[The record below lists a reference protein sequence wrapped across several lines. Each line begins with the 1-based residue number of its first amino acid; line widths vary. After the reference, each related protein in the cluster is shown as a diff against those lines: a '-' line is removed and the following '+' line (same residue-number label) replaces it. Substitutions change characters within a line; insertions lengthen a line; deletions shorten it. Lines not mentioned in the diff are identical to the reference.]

1 MAKTPS
7 EPRLRVNT
15 SAGGRGRK
23 RDVACLEDM
32 FALLTCYK
40 SFNFDEGKCAN
51 ARRALESCLELKAQ
65 APKNRNTI
73 NYHLNRLARL
83 TKK

>member
-1 MAKTPS
+1 
-7 EPRLRVNT
+7 
-15 SAGGRGRK
+15 
-23 RDVACLEDM
+23 M